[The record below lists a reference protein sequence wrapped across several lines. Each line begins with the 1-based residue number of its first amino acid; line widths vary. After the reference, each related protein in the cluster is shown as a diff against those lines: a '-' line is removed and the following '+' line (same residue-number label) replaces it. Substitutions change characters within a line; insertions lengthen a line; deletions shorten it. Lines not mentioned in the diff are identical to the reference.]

1 MERWEEKFWEQG
13 FRRVAGVD
21 EAGRGPLAGPVVA
34 AAVIFPPSL
43 DLPLL
48 KDSKLL
54 SPKKRWELACRIVEL
69 AEDWAIGIG
78 SVAEIDLL
86 GIREATFRAM
96 YRALCSLR
104 LPPDMVLIDGNSSPP
119 LPWPHLTIV
128 KGDSRVASVAA
139 ASILAKVTRDRL
151 MEDLHPLFPQYNFKR
166 HKGYPTKEHKEL
178 LARYGPVSLHR
189 RTFAPVRHFWE
200 DKKNG

>member
-1 MERWEEKFWEQG
+1 MERWEEELWKQG
-13 FRRVAGVD
+13 FKRVAGVD

-34 AAVIFPPSL
+34 AAVIFPPL
-43 DLPLL
+43 VDLPLL
-48 KDSKLL
+48 RDSKLL
-54 SPKKRWELACRIVEL
+54 SPKKRWELACCIMEL
-69 AEDWAIGIG
+69 AEDWAIGMA

-96 YRALCSLR
+96 HRALCSLR
-104 LPPDMVLIDGNSSPP
+104 HPPDMVLIDGNSSPP

-128 KGDSRVASVAA
+128 KGDNRVASVAA

-151 MEDLHPLFPQYNFKR
+151 MEDLHLLFPQYNFKQ
-166 HKGYPTKEHKEL
+166 HKGYPTREHKEL

-189 RTFAPVRHFWE
+189 RTFAPVRLLGE
-200 DKKNG
+200 ARRDE